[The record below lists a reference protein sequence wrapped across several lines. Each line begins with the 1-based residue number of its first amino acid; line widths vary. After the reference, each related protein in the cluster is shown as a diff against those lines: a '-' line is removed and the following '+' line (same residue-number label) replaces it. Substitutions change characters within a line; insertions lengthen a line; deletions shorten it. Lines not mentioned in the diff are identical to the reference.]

1 MPSLRVHDPR
11 RGEAP
16 SPLDGQVSPLALH
29 SSALHWFRCHTPS
42 RTNTHTS
49 PRPVR
54 ISTLS
59 LKSLL
64 THKRG
69 SVDWF
74 HPTTSGHIRAYLLR
88 PQSHFLLVLSGGLP
102 PLFFASAC
110 DQLGSRRDDMSP
122 RPPLRTL
129 PPSPHSLL
137 VNPPNINSPPF
148 CFSSFAASL

>member
-102 PLFFASAC
+102 PLILP
-110 DQLGSRRDDMSP
+110 QLVISWGPGVMTC
-122 RPPLRTL
+122 PLV
-129 PPSPHSLL
+129 LL
-137 VNPPNINSPPF
+137 CGLFLLHPTV
-148 CFSSFAASL
+148 CW